1 MRTLTAIV
9 IMMVSGQALARQVE
23 YIEAD
28 VVSVVPVIQ
37 DVQVVTPERNC
48 WQERQ
53 YGSRRDGHGDHG
65 VGLVVGGVVGGAIG
79 HGLGHKKRNKQ
90 VGAVVGSILGA
101 TLGNAIS
108 HKRRHHRQSEWVEHC
123 EVVETRRE
131 ESRIVGYD
139 VEYEYAGTVHET
151 RMSRDP
157 GSTLRLRVEVQPIS

>member
-1 MRTLTAIV
+1 MRILTAIV
-9 IMMVSGQALARQVE
+9 IMMVSSQSLARQVE

-53 YGSRRDGHGDHG
+53 NGSRRDGYGDHG

-90 VGAVVGSILGA
+90 VGAIVGSILGA

-108 HKRRHHRQSEWVEHC
+108 HKSQHHRQSEWVEHC
-123 EVVETRRE
+123 EVVEKRRE

-139 VEYEYAGTVHET
+139 VEYEYAGSVHET
-151 RMSRDP
+151 RMARDP

>member
-9 IMMVSGQALARQVE
+9 IMMVSSQSLARQVE

-53 YGSRRDGHGDHG
+53 YGSPRDGRGDHG

-123 EVVETRRE
+123 EVIERRRE

-139 VEYEYAGTVHET
+139 IEYEYAGTVHQT